1 MQAVDDIGLFAAQGD
16 DEDGQIGAQLLARPG
31 GHFRA
36 AGVGQLPIQNQQI
49 KTFAAQVFG
58 QLRPGGVAHTGVAHA
73 VHHLLHH
80 VQLLGVIFQNGDAHG
95 AVLLKVIDMFFVA
108 ITAYS
113 LAA

>member
-1 MQAVDDIGLFAAQGD
+1 
-16 DEDGQIGAQLLARPG
+16 
-31 GHFRA
+31 
-36 AGVGQLPIQNQQI
+36 
-49 KTFAAQVFG
+49 
-58 QLRPGGVAHTGVAHA
+58 
-73 VHHLLHH
+73 LLHH